1 MGTAF
6 SRGELELTMEGEE
19 HESSSAISVR
29 VEAVKHD
36 EQPGGLALHT
46 SAIPEKGSAVV
57 YRFNHLS
64 VVVHEDGTS
73 QLFDTRQLKL
83 EAIESV

>member
-1 MGTAF
+1 MGAAF

-36 EQPGGLALHT
+36 EQPGGI
-46 SAIPEKGSAVV
+46 IPS
-57 YRFNHLS
+57 YRTAELTTAQS
-64 VVVHEDGTS
+64 S
-73 QLFDTRQLKL
+73 
-83 EAIESV
+83 

>member
-1 MGTAF
+1 VIYDVVYARIDNAWLRLGSIKMGTAF

-46 SAIPEKGSAVV
+46 SAIPEKGTAVV
-57 YRFNHLS
+57 Y
-64 VVVHEDGTS
+64 
-73 QLFDTRQLKL
+73 
-83 EAIESV
+83 